1 MARVAPSIMQCAQ
14 LLHPRCRA
22 SSFETFIVKRWCV
35 YYLLVEP
42 GPVAA
47 WQELLVSRAAHV
59 EAPLLCG
66 GLQRGQRG
74 ESAGAP
80 RQAAEPRAGL
90 GHPVRGLVI
99 LVLKT
104 VKVLMIF
111 R

>member
-1 MARVAPSIMQCAQ
+1 M
-14 LLHPRCRA
+14 
-22 SSFETFIVKRWCV
+22 KRWCV
-35 YYLLVEP
+35 NYLLVEP

-104 VKVLMIF
+104 IKVSMICSENLWF
-111 R
+111 